1 MIRDMCRERTQ
12 YGQLLL
18 ERSAE
23 VNINFPEVERESA
36 SLSQH
41 TVYVAMFEGDYWVYA
56 IGH

>member
-1 MIRDMCRERTQ
+1 MCRKRTQ

-41 TVYVAMFEGDYWVYA
+41 TVYVAKFEGDYWVYA